1 MKNKVIEFFQNLPE
15 SKHKQ
20 FNDAFELYRNSEGKN
35 QGVERSLNAMG
46 YSERNLEN
54 LLHDLQQL
62 HRITDVERFTVASVQ
77 ITEGDEQIADGSIQ
91 IAEGSSQIADGG
103 VVNDID
109 VVKSEVI
116 SDNANSDVEATEGT
130 RPDGSH
136 PGTPIDV
143 VAIVEENESLLSEK
157 EDLEFEKAELEE
169 ENEALKEEIALRQA
183 QDDSNGLPKIDAK
196 SVRVEFPF
204 LNDKDCPDVFKI
216 LVADKITAWNTYLEN
231 HADLLKIE
239 SGELIATDEFKAEIA
254 ASAVAAF
261 DENQKIYDE
270 LNAYQETGK
279 ILGLHP
285 LFKQLQMQ
293 REVDAMTNEELVNYK
308 NSSAKYFSV
317 KKTALVNAEKANN
330 TVKIESIKKGVA
342 EREQILALVNK
353 KLGISAK

>member
-1 MKNKVIEFFQNLPE
+1 MKNKVIQFFQNLPE
-15 SKHKQ
+15 ASHQQ

-62 HRITDVERFTVASVQ
+62 HRITDVERFTVA
-77 ITEGDEQIADGSIQ
+77 DKK
-91 IAEGSSQIADGG
+91 AEGSEQEAEGSEQDDLI
-103 VVNDID
+103 NNID

-116 SDNANSDVEATEGT
+116 ADNANSDVKATEGT
-130 RPDGSH
+130 RPDDSH

-143 VAIVEENESLLSEK
+143 ESIVEENKNLVSENEELQEEKENLEFEK
-157 EDLEFEKAELEE
+157 EDLEV
-169 ENEALKEEIALRQA
+169 ENEALKNEVETLK
-183 QDDSNGLPKIDAK
+183 SLPKIDAK

-204 LNDKDCPDVFKI
+204 LNDKDCPDELKI

-239 SGELIATDEFKAEIA
+239 SGELIVTDEFKAEIA

-285 LFKQLQMQ
+285 LFKRLQLT
-293 REVDAMTNEELVNYK
+293 REVDTMTNEELVNYK

-317 KKTALVNAEKANN
+317 KKTALANAEKANN
-330 TVKIESIKKGVA
+330 TAKIESIKKGVA